1 MDFLQTLFID
11 ITGGDPY
18 GALLIVLNLII
29 IESLLSID
37 NAAVLATMV
46 MDLPTEKERKKALK
60 IGLILAYVFRGTALV
75 LAGYLMQI
83 NFLKLVGAGYLIYLS
98 LSYFYKHFVQKKNL
112 AQSAGVEIT
121 EEIKHPKKL
130 PFLSLFWSIV
140 LQVEI
145 MDITFSLDNVFAAV
159 AFTKNIYLV
168 CTGVFI
174 GIITMRIVAGYFVS
188 LMEKFPFLESIAFF
202 IVGLLGLKLCAS
214 YACHYFETSAFC
226 ILFENEK
233 SDLVFSLLTVAIFLI
248 PILYSILS
256 KKHTAKK

>member
-1 MDFLQTLFID
+1 MEFLHNLLFE
-11 ITGGDPY
+11 ITGGDIA

-46 MDLPTEKERKKALK
+46 MDLPTDKERKKALK
-60 IGLILAYVFRGTALV
+60 IGLFLAYIFRGTALV
-75 LAGYLMQI
+75 LAGFLMKI
-83 NFLKLVGAGYLIYLS
+83 NFLKLIGGAYLIYLS
-98 LSYFYKHFVQKKNL
+98 LQYFYKHFYLKRSI
-112 AQSAGVEIT
+112 AESAGVEIT

-159 AFTKNIYLV
+159 AFTKNLYLV

-174 GIITMRIVAGYFVS
+174 GIITMRIVAGYFVT
-188 LMEKFPFLESIAFF
+188 LMERFPFLESIAFF
-202 IVGLLGLKLCAS
+202 IVGLLGFKLCAS
-214 YACHYFETSAFC
+214 YACHYFQTSLFC

-233 SDLVFSLLTVAIFLI
+233 SDMVFSLLTVAIFVV
-248 PILYSILS
+248 PILISILS
-256 KKHTAKK
+256 KKQTEKK